1 MKEKVDTNASRNDG
15 FKSKASH
22 TPADAVASQ
31 AVFVFER
38 FVKSRNISIVF
49 PLHTRIS
56 TYILWA
62 RMRPPVPRRD
72 LASLHKYNFSNTSIT
87 KTFHFFEKKKRF
99 YLYEINWIFSCGNV
113 SFTFPHT
120 HVLCSMYLSMSYFI
134 YLFRRSHRYFFA

>member
-1 MKEKVDTNASRNDG
+1 MSVCPERTHYISEEFRIGMKEKVDTTASRNDG

-87 KTFHFFEKKKRF
+87 KTFHFFEKKK
-99 YLYEINWIFSCGNV
+99 EI
-113 SFTFPHT
+113 
-120 HVLCSMYLSMSYFI
+120 LSI
-134 YLFRRSHRYFFA
+134 RN

>member
-1 MKEKVDTNASRNDG
+1 MKEKVDTTASRNDG
-15 FKSKASH
+15 FKSKLLQGLTFKSKASH
-22 TPADAVASQ
+22 TPAVVVASQ

-87 KTFHFFEKKKRF
+87 KTFHFFEKKK
-99 YLYEINWIFSCGNV
+99 EI
-113 SFTFPHT
+113 
-120 HVLCSMYLSMSYFI
+120 LSI
-134 YLFRRSHRYFFA
+134 RN